1 MNREFKIIFDQILA
15 ISDIKREFVL
25 GLSGGPDSICLLNL
39 IKDYMKFVKINI
51 YPVIIDHQIREKSSL
66 EAQKVKEIAETIGF
80 KSKIKKIHHIVPKS
94 NIQNWARFHRRN
106 LLLDEC
112 YLLNADLILGH
123 HKDDQIETIFMR
135 LLKGS
140 GLQGLIGMRLIK
152 NWQHFKIIRPL
163 LIFSKKEIL
172 DYNFSNK
179 LEYVKDVSNMDLK
192 YERVFLRSKIDLIN
206 QKVNNKLGDFLL
218 KTSDLSFRL
227 LSITQIMIDN
237 WLSKNIKFYK
247 TRYKMIRPLL

>member
-1 MNREFKIIFDQILA
+1 M
-15 ISDIKREFVL
+15 
-25 GLSGGPDSICLLNL
+25 
-39 IKDYMKFVKINI
+39 
-51 YPVIIDHQIREKSSL
+51 
-66 EAQKVKEIAETIGF
+66 
-80 KSKIKKIHHIVPKS
+80 
-94 NIQNWARFHRRN
+94 
-106 LLLDEC
+106 DEC
-112 YLLNADLILGH
+112 HLLNADLILGH

-192 YERVFLRSKIDLIN
+192 YERVFEEQN
-206 QKVNNKLGDFLL
+206 
-218 KTSDLSFRL
+218 
-227 LSITQIMIDN
+227 
-237 WLSKNIKFYK
+237 
-247 TRYKMIRPLL
+247 